1 MSFRSEDE
9 TRGEAAGRPRG
20 GPPDEGLSAAR
31 TGPAEGGRRG
41 RSVGRPEQRRLVLIV
56 AGIVL
61 LALVAGVLLLRLS
74 YGDRAGNTSVFEDSI
89 VSGPEPVLR
98 LTNGPGRVRIE
109 GVEGLESVD
118 ISAKRYARG
127 SSSAAAKENAAEV
140 PVNLSGEGS
149 VLEISSDGGGG
160 VGVDYDLSVPPGS
173 AVEVESEAGDV
184 EISGLNN
191 KVTVRVAGGDVAME
205 DVRGSV
211 TIEAPRGDVAVESS
225 GTETGR
231 AEIMIGSGDLDLE
244 DLVIGI
250 LESQVEAGDATLSG
264 RFSGSGS
271 IFVETG
277 SIIVRLPAEDARELD
292 LETRVGEVVR
302 EDEQNSE

>member
-1 MSFRSEDE
+1 MSFRPEDE
-9 TRGEAAGRPRG
+9 ARGEASGRPPRG

-31 TGPAEGGRRG
+31 TAPAEGGRRG
-41 RSVGRPEQRRLVLIV
+41 RSVGRPGQRRLVLII
-56 AGIVL
+56 AGLLL

-89 VSGPEPVLR
+89 ETGPEPVVR

-109 GVEGLESVD
+109 GVEGSQSVD

-149 VLEISSDGGGG
+149 VLEISSEGGGG
-160 VGVDYDLSVPPGS
+160 VGVDYDLSVPPAS

-184 EISGLNN
+184 EVSGLNN
-191 KVTVRVAGGDVAME
+191 NAAVRVLGGDVTLE
-205 DVRGSV
+205 DVRGSI
-211 TIEAPRGDVAVESS
+211 TIEAPRGDVAVQSS

-231 AEIMIGSGDLDLE
+231 AEIAIGSGDLDLE

-250 LESQVEAGDATLSG
+250 LESQIEAGDATLSG

-277 SIIVRLPAEDARELD
+277 SIVVRLPSEDARELD

-302 EDEQNSE
+302 EDEQ